1 MQLTVSIPD
10 VPGALRL
17 PPGVLNWNEEQFFR
31 FCQANRELRIERT
44 AKGEILVMSP
54 AGGYSGYQSGEVF
67 GQLRVWALQDGTG
80 VAFDSSTG
88 FALPNGATRAPDAA
102 WVLRSRL
109 AELASADKK
118 RFLPLC
124 PDFVIE
130 VASPTDEISELTAKM
145 EEYCECGLR
154 LGWLILPASVQ
165 VNVYTPGEV
174 RTLEAPASISGEPVP
189 PGFVLDLRAIW
200 NPSF

>member
-1 MQLTVSIPD
+1 MELTVSIPD

-17 PPGVLNWNEEQFFR
+17 PPGVLKGSEEEFFH
-31 FCQANRELRIERT
+31 FCQLNRELRIERT

-67 GQLRVWALQDGTG
+67 GQLRAWALRDGTG

-88 FALPNGATRAPDAA
+88 FSLPNGAVRSPDAA
-102 WVLRSRL
+102 WVRRSRL
-109 AELASADKK
+109 AELANAEKK

-130 VASPTDEISELTAKM
+130 VASPTDELSELTAKM
-145 EEYCECGLR
+145 EEYRHCGLR
-154 LGWLILPASVQ
+154 LGWLILPASAEVQ
-165 VNVYTPGEV
+165 VFATGDLQTSDKPES
-174 RTLEAPASISGEPVP
+174 LSGEPVLA
-189 PGFVLDLRAIW
+189 GFMLDLRPIW